1 VAIELE
7 FSLGAAG
14 LFSGCR
20 RIAPGYLVVRDLGFD
35 YEVAMVVVRVPPP
48 PVYWNHKLSENF
60 LPKS

>member
-1 VAIELE
+1 VAIDLE

-35 YEVAMVVVRVPPP
+35 YEVAMVVVRVPPSP
-48 PVYWNHKLSENF
+48 GLLES
-60 LPKS
+60 